1 MSGFLIISMF
11 LRVPYHIRR
20 QSATVFRKI
29 WLAVSHWSQLK
40 KMSTVLD
47 ERKRDTAPGNRVF
60 GSVHN

>member
-1 MSGFLIISMF
+1 MSGFLIILMF

-29 WLAVSHWSQLK
+29 WLTVSHWSQLIN
-40 KMSTVLD
+40 VYGLG
-47 ERKRDTAPGNRVF
+47 ERKRDTAPGNKVF